1 MRRFC
6 LAIAVGKIAN
16 FGPRKVALK
25 IIFRLREKNLY
36 VKADPSQQLYLG
48 RKGFYEVFK
57 ILKVL
62 NFLRELKQKYGKG
75 KEGGGVKNFWEVD
88 ADGGKVGKLLRKIY
102 HNPQLAPWEGKKVRK
117 RADRGGRP

>member
-1 MRRFC
+1 M
-6 LAIAVGKIAN
+6 
-16 FGPRKVALK
+16 
-25 IIFRLREKNLY
+25 
-36 VKADPSQQLYLG
+36 
-48 RKGFYEVFK
+48 
-57 ILKVL
+57 

-102 HNPQLAPWEGKKVRK
+102 HNPLLAPWEGKKVTK

>member
-6 LAIAVGKIAN
+6 LAIAVGKIPN

-36 VKADPSQQLYLG
+36 VKADPSHQLYLG

-62 NFLRELKQKYGKG
+62 NFLRELRQKYGKG
-75 KEGGGVKNFWEVD
+75 KEGGVSKISGKQTPMGERWESYFEKYITTPNSRR
-88 ADGGKVGKLLRKIY
+88 GK
-102 HNPQLAPWEGKKVRK
+102 AK
-117 RADRGGRP
+117 R

>member
-6 LAIAVGKIAN
+6 LAIAVGKIPN

-62 NFLRELKQKYGKG
+62 NFLRELKQKYRKG
-75 KEGGGVKNFWEVD
+75 KEGGGVKKFWVPH
-88 ADGGKVGKLLRKIY
+88 ADGRKVGKLLRKIY
-102 HNPQLAPWEGKKVRK
+102 HNPQLAPWEGKKVTK